1 MRKLLYCLLL
11 CAPLVFAIESKT
23 FQWVPPT
30 QNTDGSTLP
39 DAEIASY
46 NIYCNSV
53 LLGNAPNTG
62 GTDTWVSPTLPQGNY
77 TCHATT
83 VATNGEESDASN
95 VVNFTVAPSKP
106 EAPSNFSVVLP

>member
-1 MRKLLYCLLL
+1 MKKLLYCLLL

-23 FQWVPPT
+23 FTWTPPT